1 MTPMTQP
8 VWMLFQF
15 ETGGY
20 YDGKM
25 LSITAM
31 PTWSIAS
38 SLILSGAY
46 IYSNVDLMTREQ
58 HFISHIGRIKAL
70 LMFNTKLSFS
80 AFIQYNSEIHNIAS
94 NIRFRYNPRE
104 GDDLWIVYNEGTNT
118 DLDREIPS
126 PPHLAGRTV
135 MLKYTYT
142 FRL

>member
-1 MTPMTQP
+1 
-8 VWMLFQF
+8 
-15 ETGGY
+15 
-20 YDGKM
+20 
-25 LSITAM
+25 
-31 PTWSIAS
+31 
-38 SLILSGAY
+38 
-46 IYSNVDLMTREQ
+46 MTREQ

-104 GDDLWIVYNEGTNT
+104 GNDLWIVYNEGTNT

-126 PPHLAGRTV
+126 PPRLAGRTV